1 MKNNVNINGLIT
13 GKCVTFSI
21 NGNLNKKTFDTV
33 EEARELFQL
42 VLKAKANPTNE
53 NIDELRGSI
62 NELRRTAIM
71 AGIEYDENTGKCYME
86 GFNTPIPEQLLDVIK
101 DYNENNYPLESIFNF
116 WKLLMSNPDT
126 HIRESLFRFIQ
137 THDFVLTDKGYFLTY
152 KAVYRKDINK
162 INNSDAAET
171 DSQKLNNYYEFIL
184 NRYYHVKGPW
194 KSSPKNYVVYTVD
207 GSDYKITEFKTAN
220 KFDLTTDRYK
230 IFGNLEDLY
239 NVISKLKYDAPA
251 ADSKTARAPIYTDMY
266 SLTMSIEIGK
276 PVKMK
281 RKECDGDPEVECSY
295 GLHVG
300 ATKYVE
306 HYANNRSVILACLVN
321 PANVVAVPKHDSS
334 KIRVSEYFPFA
345 IATFD
350 KNTKKIDIV
359 EQKYFEDDYCS
370 YEVDELENQIAL
382 IKEKQSP
389 IENAISSEPENR
401 PMSELMKI
409 ISTRLIDLSE

>member
-1 MKNNVNINGLIT
+1 MKNNVSINGLIT

-21 NGNLNKKTFDTV
+21 NGNLNKKTFDTL

-42 VLKAKANPTNE
+42 VLKAKANPTDE
-53 NIDELRGSI
+53 NINELRVSI

-86 GFNTPIPEQLLDVIK
+86 GFNTPIPEQLMEVIK
-101 DYNENNYPLESIFNF
+101 DYNENNYPLESISNF

-126 HIRESLFRFIQ
+126 NIRESLFRFIQ
-137 THDFVLTDKGYFLTY
+137 THDFVLTDKGYFLAY
-152 KAVYRKDINK
+152 KAVYRKDFNK
-162 INNSDAAET
+162 KNNNDVAET
-171 DSQKLNNYYEFIL
+171 DNQKLNDYYEFIL

-207 GSDYKITEFKTAN
+207 DSDYKITEFKTAN

-239 NVISKLKYDAPA
+239 NVISKLKYETPDV
-251 ADSKTARAPIYTDMY
+251 DSNTITTPIYTDMY
-266 SLTMSIEIGK
+266 SLKMSIEIGK
-276 PVKMK
+276 PVKME
-281 RKECDGDPEVECSY
+281 RKECNGDPEIECSY

-306 HYANNRSVILACLVN
+306 QFANNNSVILACLVN
-321 PANVVAVPKHDSS
+321 PANVVAVPKYDNS

-350 KNTKKIDIV
+350 NKTKKIDIV

-370 YEVDELENQIAL
+370 YEVDELEKQIEL
-382 IKEKQSP
+382 IKENQMP
-389 IENAISSEPENR
+389 IESAINSESENR

-409 ISTRLIDLSE
+409 IENRLIDLSK